1 MNDIANFACT
11 GTDSAARLVG
21 KEAIVSAKQI
31 GLSSKGFFNAIQ
43 ALLYFH
49 IKLTPRRSVSL
60 WTDILSMRDSLP
72 VHVRSVEIDGLG
84 VTELMKLCDFVR
96 WISAGRSL
104 LVLTLR
110 RIFLSPSISTLLS
123 TITVLFSEI
132 RMEGCVYSDADYLAA
147 FANPTVRIISL
158 GMEDQCVCHSQ
169 LIDEPI
175 AQQLPPANRDS
186 VRLISMSYRLEKGSS
201 YLMQSPAV
209 QAYFSSRVSHL
220 TTLFFRGDFDVFLF
234 VQGIIHSSGS
244 TLEKLDVMLYN
255 CESNHS

>member
-1 MNDIANFACT
+1 MDKCRAEPFGAYSSTHLPQSVHQYPSIHYHGSVQRN
-11 GTDSAARLVG
+11 TDGRLRL
-21 KEAIVSAKQI
+21 QRR
-31 GLSSKGFFNAIQ
+31 GLSCCFCES
-43 ALLYFH
+43 H
-49 IKLTPRRSVSL
+49 
-60 WTDILSMRDSLP
+60 
-72 VHVRSVEIDGLG
+72 
-84 VTELMKLCDFVR
+84 C
-96 WISAGRSL
+96 
-104 LVLTLR
+104 
-110 RIFLSPSISTLLS
+110 
-123 TITVLFSEI
+123 
-132 RMEGCVYSDADYLAA
+132 ADYL
-147 FANPTVRIISL
+147 F

-209 QAYFSSRVSHL
+209 QAYFSSRVSRL